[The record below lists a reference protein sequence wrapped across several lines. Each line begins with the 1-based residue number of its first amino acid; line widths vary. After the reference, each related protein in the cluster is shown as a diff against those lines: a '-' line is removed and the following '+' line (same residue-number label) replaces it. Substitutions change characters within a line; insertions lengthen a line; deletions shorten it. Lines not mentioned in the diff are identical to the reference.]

1 MIPLTKIFTPNKY
14 KNKFLI
20 HLHRADRVG
29 LHYDLR
35 IEHNGTLISW
45 ATRHLPDLLQKKR
58 SKILLI
64 KQSDHN
70 LEWFDFQGE
79 ITDGYGKGK
88 VQIWDKG
95 IVNKI
100 RWSDVHMKVAFSG
113 TKIKGVYHI
122 LKYQETKD
130 NHFLM
135 FQSKDQ

>member
-1 MIPLTKIFTPNKY
+1 MIPLLEIFKRNKY

-35 IEHNGTLISW
+35 IEHNGKLISW
-45 ATRHLPDLLQKKR
+45 ATRHLPDLLDKKR

-64 KQSDHN
+64 KQPDHE

-79 ITDGYGKGK
+79 ITDTYGKGK

-95 IVNKI
+95 KVNKI
-100 RWSDVHMKVAFSG
+100 TWNDIHMKIEFSG
-113 TKIKGVYHI
+113 TKIKGVYHL
-122 LKYQETKD
+122 LKYQDTKD
-130 NHFLM
+130 NHYLM
-135 FQSKDQ
+135 FQSKG